1 MGNKQRSG
9 GGAALW
15 DSRDPALPSRFSRAR
30 RKTGRET
37 PPWGQPCPP
46 PQPHTAQLG
55 GFPCPLH
62 ILWFSWSSG
71 DTRETGPALGRAG
84 CCTTGQ
90 EQGSFTPFSVVI
102 LRSLQSS
109 GITGRDLKLPQ
120 CWCKH
125 QFDSQ
130 QGDTTRFGA
139 PAALFHVLT
148 SVQRCTVPTCPEHHP
163 WAPTGTTEGN
173 QGWESSAE
181 PPKGGSTGDAAAP
194 HPVLRTRLL
203 SASTHSFSQAV
214 PGRKIKQILQG
225 LPHQANK

>member
-15 DSRDPALPSRFSRAR
+15 DRRDPALPSSFSRAR
-30 RKTGRET
+30 RRAWKTGTET

-46 PQPHTAQLG
+46 PQPHAAQMG

-90 EQGSFTPFSVVI
+90 EQGSFTPFLVVI
-102 LRSLQSS
+102 PRSLQSS

-139 PAALFHVLT
+139 PAALFHALDQCAKVH
-148 SVQRCTVPTCPEHHP
+148 CANVP
-163 WAPTGTTEGN
+163 
-173 QGWESSAE
+173 
-181 PPKGGSTGDAAAP
+181 
-194 HPVLRTRLL
+194 
-203 SASTHSFSQAV
+203 
-214 PGRKIKQILQG
+214 
-225 LPHQANK
+225 